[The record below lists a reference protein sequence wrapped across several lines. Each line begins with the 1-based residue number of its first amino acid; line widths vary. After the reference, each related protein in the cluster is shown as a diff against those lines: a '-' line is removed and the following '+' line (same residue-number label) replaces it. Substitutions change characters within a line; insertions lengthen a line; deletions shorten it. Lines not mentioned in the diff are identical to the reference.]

1 MLHSVISPL
10 WSLLMLQNE
19 VEMERKPLLLGF
31 KGTHVTDATITRFLF
46 PPAFTANR
54 MPGAGAEAVFCG
66 REKAR

>member
-1 MLHSVISPL
+1 
-10 WSLLMLQNE
+10 MLQNE